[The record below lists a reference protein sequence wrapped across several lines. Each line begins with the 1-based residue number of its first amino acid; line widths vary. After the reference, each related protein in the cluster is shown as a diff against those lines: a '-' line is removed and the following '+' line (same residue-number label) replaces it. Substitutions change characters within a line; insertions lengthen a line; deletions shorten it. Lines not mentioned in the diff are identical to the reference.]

1 MSRNFRD
8 MLEAPDKRI
17 GDAKNI
23 LARLFRGI
31 LMEHGIMP
39 SQWDAMVDRYFRSRL
54 SRTPKDSKAINQDKY
69 NFIRALEKDKLSIGR
84 FETAINI
91 LGAESVEFMLT
102 MNWRGK
108 APSKH
113 KVLIRNPLVD
123 LIKPAPGEELEDVE
137 LEAALTFK
145 RAGTMKHKVIGV
157 KPEDAQFD
165 ETEDDGEGDD

>member
-17 GDAKNI
+17 GESQNI

-31 LMEHGIMP
+31 LMDHNVTP

-108 APSKH
+108 PSSKH
-113 KVLIRNPLVD
+113 KVSIRNPLVD
-123 LIKPAPGEELEDVE
+123 FIKPAPEQDDPEDID
-137 LEAALTFK
+137 LEAAITFR
-145 RAGTMKHKVIGV
+145 RAGTMTHKVSGV
-157 KPEDAQFD
+157 KPSDAQFED
-165 ETEDDGEGDD
+165 EEDGDGDD